1 MYTAN
6 IDSKTFKGGKLTVV
20 VTYSNGNENITEP
33 HEVTQSQDTNW
44 LNDIIKR
51 KLNDLNSLSDISESI
66 IIGSFNKEVQV
77 KSDRDLYYEK
87 ASQYMKYMDIAR
99 MGIIQSDRPAFAHDN
114 VVFIANHQHH
124 TIAPS
129 PSRH

>member
-6 IDSKTFKGGKLTVV
+6 IDSKTFKGGKLTVL

-66 IIGSFNKEVQV
+66 IIGSFNK
-77 KSDRDLYYEK
+77 
-87 ASQYMKYMDIAR
+87 
-99 MGIIQSDRPAFAHDN
+99 
-114 VVFIANHQHH
+114 
-124 TIAPS
+124 
-129 PSRH
+129 

>member
-6 IDSKTFKGGKLTVV
+6 IDSKTFKGGKLTVL

-99 MGIIQSDRPAFAHDN
+99 MGIIQSDRPIIGELYDWLK
-114 VVFIANHQHH
+114 ANFKNEY
-124 TIAPS
+124 INIF
-129 PSRH
+129 